1 MRRKYFWVTVLAI
14 VASLLVGAAHAS
26 AQTQATTGVI
36 EGTVTDPSGGVVSGA
51 TVTIT
56 NTGTGYERQVTT
68 NESGFYRGVLLPLG
82 AYKVTVEKSGFAT
95 MMIKD
100 VELTLGASNTIN
112 AALKLQTGA
121 EQITVTSEEPLVHS
135 SQTETSAGLDAQQLH
150 SVPVSNRNYLDL
162 LTLTPN
168 VSISNGTDGPEIN
181 VNGQKGTQT
190 SFNVDGANANN
201 VFFGEQ
207 RGGQRPVANVG
218 LEAVREFQVVA
229 EGAPAEFGGYSGAF
243 INVVT
248 KSGTNNFHGSLFH
261 LQDLEALTAALADG
275 SSLNGYHR
283 EQYGASLGGPIKK
296 DKLFFFGTYEGANT
310 RFKTANNLDHC
321 CTQFDPVT
329 GIAEFVP
336 RTMGAP
342 IDLGQIFATQFGS
355 PEGGPIKRTNDLQS
369 FLVKG
374 DWIPNARHNITLRH
388 YFARSIQDNGT
399 FDIPTFGRTANGQER
414 SKSNTFVG
422 SWTWAISS
430 KYLNEFRFEYGRENR
445 PRTQV
450 LPPDLPDTSIGACTQ
465 PDDFSSPVAGC
476 FAGGSAVGN
485 GRNYRFGRPFFHP
498 SFVVDEQFQE
508 SDNFSI
514 IAGNHAVKFGFMVDN
529 IRVQNFFAGFAR
541 GRYTFDTVEGFLN
554 YINLGPGFVECSDGS
569 SGTGAI
575 GSPNCLGGPPTPTCP
590 MRPCGG
596 IVGPLLLY
604 LQFAPVGTATLAQ
617 ASNNNFHQFESGL
630 FVQDKWQAR
639 AGLTISYGLRWD
651 NYNQRDPILPP
662 SQTRIGQFLSNP
674 AFPSSGTVPSYHKA
688 FQPRV
693 GIAWDPWHNGK
704 TVIRVNAGMFFS
716 RLPAL
721 IIANGTANNGALG
734 ATIFG
739 ASFLNA
745 FGITPPTYPGCAT
758 GAFTPP
764 ICPTPPNFQPFD
776 PGVVLFSKD
785 FVYPRSTQASF
796 WVERQLAKDWAV
808 SAGFNYALGKH
819 LNRVEGFNVPPANGS
834 GTDGRTLYTGNFG
847 SGPFSGPFPPG
858 GGGIATF
865 SSLLTSNAKSVYRSF
880 AIKIDKKYSRAVL
893 LSAQYTYAHDDDN
906 DSNERDQFTAKF
918 SDPKNFGPEY
928 GPSDRDRRHR
938 FSAFALWNLP
948 WGFSWS
954 NTFTAFSATPRSL
967 LCNFDANGDSFSDN
981 DRVFTDGQGNYSCG
995 AGSNL
1000 PPAQTTGCP
1009 IAPPIPLA
1017 CMPTPRVIDLGNGQ
1031 TKQLTTSLTNGHDT
1045 GRNTFRRGDKYFD
1058 WSMRIQK
1065 DFHIHDRLKL
1075 SPSVEIFNIIGGDN
1089 LRFPVCGELRGC
1101 FDGTFLQIP
1110 GDPRRARLGLRL
1122 EW

>member
-1 MRRKYFWVTVLAI
+1 MRRKSFWVTVLASF
-14 VASLLVGAAHAS
+14 ASLFLGAAPAL

-51 TVTIT
+51 TVTMT

-112 AALKLQTGA
+112 AALKLQSGA
-121 EQITVTSEEPLVHS
+121 EQITVTSEEPLVHA

-248 KSGTNNFHGSLFH
+248 KSGTNDFHGSLFH

-310 RFKTANNLDHC
+310 RFNTNNSLVHC
-321 CTQFDPVT
+321 CTVT
-329 GIAEFVP
+329 AANGIATFASPANGGVP
-336 RTMGAP
+336 A
-342 IDLGQIFATQFGS
+342 DLNQIFTTRFGS
-355 PEGGPIKRTNDLQS
+355 PEAGPIKRTNDLQS

-374 DWIPNARHNITLRH
+374 DWIPNARHNVTLRH

-476 FAGGSAVGN
+476 FAGGSAIGN

-514 IAGNHAVKFGFMVDN
+514 ITGNHAVKFGFMVDN

-554 YINLGPGFVECSDGS
+554 YINLGPTFVECADGT
-569 SGTGAI
+569 SGTSGNF
-575 GSPNCLGGPPTPTCP
+575 GSTLAGNATCLNNSAN
-590 MRPCGG
+590 

-604 LQFAPVGTATLAQ
+604 LQFAPVGSATLAQ

-630 FVQDKWQAR
+630 FLQDKWQAR
-639 AGLTISYGLRWD
+639 PGLTISYGLRWD

-662 SQTRIGQFLSNP
+662 AQTRIGQFLGNP
-674 AFPSSGTVPSYHKA
+674 AFRSNGTVPSYHKA
-688 FQPRV
+688 FQPRL

-704 TVIRVNAGMFFS
+704 TVIRANGGMFFS

-721 IIANGTANNGALG
+721 IVANGTANNGALG
-734 ATIFG
+734 ATIFE
-739 ASFLNA
+739 ASFLNGPANA
-745 FGITPPTYPGCAT
+745 FNLGFLVPPVYPDCAT
-758 GAFTPP
+758 GTFAPP
-764 ICPTPPNFQPFD
+764 ICPTPANFSPFD
-776 PGVVLFSKD
+776 PGVVLFAKD
-785 FVYPRSTQASF
+785 FVYPRSLQASL
-796 WVERQLAKDWAV
+796 WVERQIAKDWAI
-808 SAGFNYALGKH
+808 SAGFNYALGTH
-819 LNRVEGFNVPPANGS
+819 QNRVEGFNVPPANGT
-834 GTDGRTLYTGNFG
+834 GPDGRTLYTGNGG
-847 SGPFSGPFPPG
+847 SGPFSGPG
-858 GGGIATF
+858 GNGSGIATF
-865 SSLLTSNAKSVYRSF
+865 SSLLTSNATSVYRSF
-880 AIKIDKKYSRAVL
+880 AVKVDKKYSRNIL
-893 LSAQYTYAHDDDN
+893 LSAQYTYAHDDDQ

-918 SDPKNFGPEY
+918 SDPKNFGPEH

-954 NTFTAFSATPRSL
+954 NTFSAFSATPRSL

-981 DRVFTDGQGNYSCG
+981 DRVFTDGHGNYSCG
-995 AGSNL
+995 AGGVGN
-1000 PPAQTTGCP
+1000 
-1009 IAPPIPLA
+1009 I
-1017 CMPTPRVIDLGNGQ
+1017 IDLGSGK
-1031 TKQLTTSLTNGHDT
+1031 TATLVGALTGGHDS
-1045 GRNTFRRGDKYFD
+1045 GRNTFRKGDQYFD

-1065 DFHIHDRLKL
+1065 DFRIHDRLKL
-1075 SPSVEIFNIIGGDN
+1075 SPSAEIFNIIGGDN

>member
-1 MRRKYFWVTVLAI
+1 MRRKILCLAVLTI
-14 VASLLVGAAHAS
+14 FLSLLLGLAQAF

-36 EGTVTDPSGGVVSGA
+36 EGTVSDPSGGVVSGA
-51 TVTIT
+51 TVTLT
-56 NTGTGYERQVTT
+56 NVGTGYERRVLT

-82 AYKVTVEKSGFAT
+82 TYKVTVEKSGFAT
-95 MMIKD
+95 LVIKD
-100 VELTLGASNTIN
+100 VELTLGASNTVN
-112 AALKLQTGA
+112 PVLKLQTGA
-121 EQITVTSEEPLVHS
+121 EQITVTSDEPLVHA
-135 SQTETSAGLDAQQLH
+135 SQTETSAGLDQQQLH
-150 SVPVSNRNYLDL
+150 SVPVSNRNYLDM

-181 VNGQKGTQT
+181 VNGQKGTST

-248 KSGTNNFHGSLFH
+248 KSGTNDFHGSLFH

-296 DKLFFFGTYEGANT
+296 DKVFFFGTYEGANT
-310 RFKTANNLDHC
+310 RYSKVNSLIHC
-321 CTQFDPVT
+321 CTVT
-329 GIAEFVP
+329 APNGIASFTSAANGGTPV
-336 RTMGAP
+336 
-342 IDLGQIFATQFGS
+342 DFNQIFSAQFGS
-355 PEGGPIKRTNDLQS
+355 PEAGPIKHTNDLQS

-374 DWIPNARHNITLRH
+374 DWIPNARHNVMLRH

-445 PRTQV
+445 PRAQV

-465 PDDFSSPVAGC
+465 PDDFSPAVAGC
-476 FAGGSAVGN
+476 FSGGATVGN

-514 IAGNHAVKFGFMVDN
+514 IAGNHAVKFGFMIDN
-529 IRVQNFFAGFAR
+529 IRVQNFFQGFAR
-541 GRYTFDTVEGFLN
+541 GRYTFDSVEGFLN
-554 YINLGPGFVECSDGS
+554 YVNLGPTFVECSDGT
-569 SGTGAI
+569 SGTATIGNATCRNNSGA
-575 GSPNCLGGPPTPTCP
+575 
-590 MRPCGG
+590 

-604 LQFAPVGTATLAQ
+604 LQFAPVGSATLAQ
-617 ASNNNFHQFESGL
+617 ASNNNFRQFESGL
-630 FVQDKWQAR
+630 FIQDKWQAR
-639 AGLTISYGLRWD
+639 AGLTISYGFRWD

-674 AFPSSGTVPSYHKA
+674 AFPSNGTVPSYHKA

-704 TVIRVNAGMFFS
+704 TVIRANAGMFFS
-716 RLPAL
+716 RLPSL

-734 ATIFG
+734 ATIFA

-745 FGITPPTYPGCAT
+745 FGFAPPTYPNCAT

-776 PGVVLFSKD
+776 PGVVLFAKD
-785 FVYPRSTQASF
+785 FVYPRSTQASI

-819 LNRVEGFNVPPANGS
+819 LNRVEGFNVPPANGT
-834 GTDGRTLYTGNFG
+834 GPDGRTLYTGNFG

-865 SSLLTSNAKSVYRSF
+865 SSLLTSNAKSLYRSF
-880 AIKIDKKYSRAVL
+880 AVKVDKKYSRSVL

-938 FSAFALWNLP
+938 FSAFGLWNLP

-954 NTFTAFSATPRSL
+954 NTFTVSSATPRSL
-967 LCNFDANGDSFSDN
+967 LCNFDANGNSFSDN
-981 DRVFTDGQGNYSCG
+981 DRVFTDGKGNYSCG
-995 AGSNL
+995 PG
-1000 PPAQTTGCP
+1000 GVGH
-1009 IAPPIPLA
+1009 I
-1017 CMPTPRVIDLGNGQ
+1017 VDLGNGK
-1031 TKQLTTSLTNGHDT
+1031 TATLVGALNGGHDI
-1045 GRNTFRRGDKYFD
+1045 GRNTLRKRDQFFD

-1065 DFHIHDRLKL
+1065 DFHIHDRLKI
-1075 SPSVEIFNIIGGDN
+1075 SPSAEIFNIVGSDN